1 MGEDTTQIRRDIEDT
16 RARMGET
23 VEALEYKVDV
33 PSRLRDNINDRI
45 DTVKGT
51 VREAMS
57 TGKDA
62 LLGGKQNVSDALD
75 STGDRVGS
83 AQQAVSMAAEN
94 PLGLALGALALGF
107 LGGLLLPISDI
118 EREKVGPVREQIANR
133 AQMAVAEAVE
143 AGKSVL
149 NDTIAAATEA
159 GSGMLDDTI
168 AAATESAQQ
177 KGKEIVQHATRGTP
191 AESQSASS

>member
-16 RARMGET
+16 RAHMGET
-23 VEALEYKVDV
+23 VEALGYKADV

-57 TGKDA
+57 TGKNA
-62 LLGGKQNVSDALD
+62 LLGGKQNVSNALD
-75 STGDRVGS
+75 STGDHAAS
-83 AQQAVSMAAEN
+83 ARQAVSMAAEN

-133 AQMAVAEAVE
+133 VQTAVAEAVE

-149 NDTIAAATEA
+149 
-159 GSGMLDDTI
+159 DDTI
-168 AAATESAQQ
+168 AAATESARQ
-177 KGKEIVQHATRGTP
+177 KGKEIVHHATTGT
-191 AESQSASS
+191 AAASESASS